1 MMIRWRNSFPYSFI
15 ISFLV
20 FRLSQYHNMF
30 SIISTPHGNAPHRAF
45 QQQLLEPSPIAHSG
59 RNIKVVKEVPLIPET
74 LLRSLDEFIY
84 ALKPLQ
90 SATHE
95 CERRTSF
102 HECQSSS
109 KANTAAVSASSDSQ
123 LAIDSDN
130 ETAERYKKETKQE
143 MQIHEYQQERWIE
156 RYQDLVAYYKVH
168 GHCNLPY
175 TYQEDPGL
183 VHWIK
188 RQRHQHKRIKLGK
201 RSNLTQDR
209 VQLLDM
215 IGFNWDSHQ
224 NSWASNFESLREFY
238 KNHAHFN
245 VPADYGDK
253 GRLANWIKRQK
264 RQYRLFVESEVSS
277 SMFRE
282 RIEKMKKL
290 GFEF

>member
-1 MMIRWRNSFPYSFI
+1 MFPIMSAPY
-15 ISFLV
+15 
-20 FRLSQYHNMF
+20 
-30 SIISTPHGNAPHRAF
+30 GNIAPEAF
-45 QQQLLEPSPIAHSG
+45 QLQLEPSPIASG
-59 RNIKVVKEVPLIPET
+59 SNINVVKEVALMPET

-90 SATHE
+90 SKPNE
-95 CERRTSF
+95 WERKTSF
-102 HECQSSS
+102 HECPSSS
-109 KANTAAVSASSDSQ
+109 KTNTLTFTDSSCYHLGVDGDNQGTCSA
-123 LAIDSDN
+123 
-130 ETAERYKKETKQE
+130 EYKQGTKQE
-143 MQIHEYQQERWIE
+143 MQIHEYQQDRWIE
-156 RYQDLVAYYKVH
+156 RYQDLAAYYKEH

-209 VQLLDM
+209 IQLLDM

-238 KNHAHFN
+238 KNHTHFN
-245 VPADYGDK
+245 GPADYGDK

-264 RQYRLFVESEVSS
+264 RQYRLFDENKAS
-277 SMFRE
+277 
-282 RIEKMKKL
+282 
-290 GFEF
+290 